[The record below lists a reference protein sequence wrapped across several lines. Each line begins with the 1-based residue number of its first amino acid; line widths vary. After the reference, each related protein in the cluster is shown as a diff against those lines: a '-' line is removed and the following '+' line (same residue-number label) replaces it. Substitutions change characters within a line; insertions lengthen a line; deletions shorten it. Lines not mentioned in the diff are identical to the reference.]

1 MEQYHKKEDEKKRKN
16 GDSAA
21 ITTRLERHESRGR
34 DEAKRGKARQ
44 GERAREK
51 RKNRT
56 TWADGENEMEV
67 FLVGRRVR
75 FIISR

>member
-1 MEQYHKKEDEKKRKN
+1 MKRK
-16 GDSAA
+16 GKTVTAA